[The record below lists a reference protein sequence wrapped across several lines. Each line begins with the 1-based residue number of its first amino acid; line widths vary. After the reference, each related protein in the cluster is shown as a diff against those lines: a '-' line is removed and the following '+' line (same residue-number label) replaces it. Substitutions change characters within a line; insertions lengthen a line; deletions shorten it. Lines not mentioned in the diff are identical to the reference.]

1 MIVSRHSE
9 TTSPKEN
16 PSRHRGQATAPARPP
31 TEKSRVQRQQA
42 RPGGGR
48 LRSRD
53 LGLEEALSLN
63 VAERALMP

>member
-9 TTSPKEN
+9 TTILEEHLS
-16 PSRHRGQATAPARPP
+16 SHRGQATAPATLPAAN
-31 TEKSRVQRQQA
+31 SRVQRQQA
-42 RPGGGR
+42 RRGGGR
-48 LRSRD
+48 FRCRD